1 MKEIIPLKKD
11 ILFKTK
17 IGEITNINLEHDYKI
32 KDDIIEGNVFL
43 SGSYKMT
50 EASVLEEDFYYKIP
64 FSIALTKKINKDTIK
79 IEIDDFKYEVLKDI
93 LNVNINLELSCEEE
107 TKEEDK
113 DDELIE
119 EYFNNESENEIEIK
133 EENIIGNETKVDIDT
148 NINNI
153 TNTIINNDNKYYTY
167 KIYIVRQGDTLE
179 KICNKYNISKEEL
192 NEYNN
197 INEINEG
204 DKIIIPS
211 FDE

>member
-1 MKEIIPLKKD
+1 
-11 ILFKTK
+11 
-17 IGEITNINLEHDYKI
+17 
-32 KDDIIEGNVFL
+32 
-43 SGSYKMT
+43 MT

-133 EENIIGNETKVDIDT
+133 EENIIGNETKVDVDT